1 MVRLAPLL
9 SLCVL
14 AACNA
19 DGTPSADDTSTGE
32 PPATGDSSSTPTPTS
47 DEGSSG
53 LPPADSSTGSGEEDG
68 TSSSGGSGTLL
79 DVYDLKGEA
88 LYPEGV
94 AWDPVARAF
103 YVGSLGDG
111 SLHRV
116 DVDSGGE
123 QAMFAAAPKGA
134 WSTSGIKVDA
144 DARRLWACTSQ
155 TDGAKVQAVW
165 VFDLE
170 TAALLETFDLAVIA
184 DGADCNDLALGP
196 DGRAYVSD
204 PPLGVVHRLELGG
217 TAEIWA
223 TSPSFTPDVPG
234 LGLNGLAITPDESAL
249 VVAKFLPPTLFRISL
264 ADAAVTKIMLT
275 GEVFEGGTAIAGA
288 DGIVFLGDALFVVFD
303 DVVKRVDL
311 DSGATMGEVSTIEP
325 PDDGL
330 STATVA
336 DGELYVVKS
345 EVTAFVLG
353 QRPEL
358 PFQLLR
364 VPVR

>member
-1 MVRLAPLL
+1 MLGACGSDDAPP
-9 SLCVL
+9 
-14 AACNA
+14 A
-19 DGTPSADDTSTGE
+19 DDTTTGEPSGSTGTPTTSGPAPSEESSGMPSADSTS
-32 PPATGDSSSTPTPTS
+32 
-47 DEGSSG
+47 
-53 LPPADSSTGSGEEDG
+53 SGEEE
-68 TSSSGGSGTLL
+68 SGGSTGPSGDLL
-79 DVYDLKGEA
+79 DVYDLKGDE

-116 DVDSGGE
+116 DVESGGE
-123 QAMFAAAPKGA
+123 QTMFAAAPKGA

-155 TDGAKVQAVW
+155 TDGGKVQAVW
-165 VFDLE
+165 VFDLD
-170 TAALLETFDLAVIA
+170 TAELLQTFDLAEIA

-204 PPLGVVHRLELGG
+204 PPLGVVHRLEFGG
-217 TAEIWA
+217 AGEIWA
-223 TSPSFTPDVPG
+223 TSPSFIPDVPG
-234 LGLNGLAITPDESAL
+234 LGLNGLAVTPDESAL
-249 VVAKFLPPTLFRISL
+249 IVAKFVPPTLFRIAL
-264 ADAAVTKIMLT
+264 DDATVTKITLT
-275 GEVFEGGTAIAGA
+275 GDLFEGGTAIAGA
-288 DGIVFLGDALFVVFD
+288 DGIVFVDEALFVVFD
-303 DVVKRVDL
+303 DVVKRVEL
-311 DSGATMGEVSTIEP
+311 DAGATMGVVSTIET

-336 DGELYVVKS
+336 EGELYVVKS

-353 QRPEL
+353 QPPDL

-364 VPVR
+364 VAVP